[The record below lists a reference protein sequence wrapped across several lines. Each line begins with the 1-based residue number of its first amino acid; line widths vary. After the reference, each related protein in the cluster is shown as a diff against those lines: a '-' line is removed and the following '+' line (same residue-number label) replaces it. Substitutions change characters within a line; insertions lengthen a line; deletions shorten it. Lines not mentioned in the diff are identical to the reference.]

1 MTMPLPDPARWA
13 RLSPLLDELLDL
25 DDAARQTRMQA
36 LAQQA
41 PDLIGELTAL
51 LSADRQARSG
61 GFLTGAVDTAASP
74 ADTVSLAGQRL
85 GAYVL
90 EAPIGQGG
98 GGSVWRARRED
109 GRFDGAVAV
118 KLLHLSLLGH
128 AGAERFRREGQILA
142 RLSHPHIARLLDAGV
157 TAGGQPYLVL
167 ELVEGE
173 HLLRHC
179 DARRLGIEQR
189 LALFDDVLAAVAHA
203 HTHGVIH
210 RDLKPGNI
218 LVTAEGQVKL
228 LDFGIAKLLD
238 DESGEAHATALTRE
252 GGRALTPEYAAPEQ
266 LRGEGVTTATDVYAL
281 GVLLFQLL
289 SGQHPTAPATGST
302 AEVIRATLE
311 TEPLRLSRC
320 VTQTGPDGAHQRDST
335 PERLSRRLAGDL
347 DTVLAHALR
356 KAAAERY
363 PTVAALAEDLRRY
376 RAHEPL
382 LARPDTLGYRT
393 RKFVRRHRGAVAG
406 ALLTTLAL
414 LAATG
419 VTTWQ
424 MLEARAQREEARA
437 QARRSAATQD
447 FLTVMVTEIGA
458 DGGAKTPRQMLD
470 RGLNLLN
477 SSPVSEPRFL
487 IGQHVLLGT
496 LYSSI
501 GQTDREAELLARA
514 ESLARHAGD
523 DSGLIQALCEQI
535 DVALTTGQ
543 RDKARARLSEAQLLL
558 TRQRP
563 PLKEREA
570 SCLIGAADLAEADN
584 RLSDALVLAEQSLSI
599 LKASGMERHALVGS
613 ALSRL
618 SKYHDILGHARL
630 AHDFNHQ
637 ALAALVERGH
647 GGTLSALVLM
657 SNDAADSLNFGEVKQ
672 AAAMSQKLSDILTAR
687 GTADAD
693 RVSYLANQGGIL
705 LAFGRHQ
712 QALAVLDRALAA
724 SQNSSNLF
732 WRHRA
737 MFFRAQTL
745 VRLGRKDDAVRALD
759 EVDAAYRADAV
770 KNKAFLATVALA
782 RAEWQGRHGDA
793 AGGLQL
799 VEQQMKDLDP
809 GTGPASPA
817 LRRAWPLAA
826 ELALALPQPDVA
838 RAATW
843 AEAAVKAGSAAS
855 PDPTRSAHVGQAQ
868 LLLAQAQWGLGQQQ
882 QAQKTLTAALT
893 ALGNGLGDDHD
904 RVAAARAV
912 QAAWQEPQPA
922 SAAGR

>member
-1 MTMPLPDPARWA
+1 
-13 RLSPLLDELLDL
+13 
-25 DDAARQTRMQA
+25 
-36 LAQQA
+36 
-41 PDLIGELTAL
+41 
-51 LSADRQARSG
+51 
-61 GFLTGAVDTAASP
+61 
-74 ADTVSLAGQRL
+74 
-85 GAYVL
+85 
-90 EAPIGQGG
+90 
-98 GGSVWRARRED
+98 
-109 GRFDGAVAV
+109 
-118 KLLHLSLLGH
+118 
-128 AGAERFRREGQILA
+128 
-142 RLSHPHIARLLDAGV
+142 
-157 TAGGQPYLVL
+157 VL

-218 LVTAEGQVKL
+218 LVTADGQVKL

-302 AEVIRATLE
+302 AELIRATLE

-320 VTQTGPDGAHQRDST
+320 VTQTGPDGARPARQHPRAAE
-335 PERLSRRLAGDL
+335 PRCRRPGHRARPRLAQ
-347 DTVLAHALR
+347 
-356 KAAAERY
+356 AAAERY

-584 RLSDALVLAEQSLSI
+584 RLSDALMLAEQSLSI

-759 EVDAAYRADAV
+759 EVEAAYRADAV

-868 LLLAQAQWGLGQQQ
+868 LLLAQAQWGLGQQGL
-882 QAQKTLTAALT
+882 AQKTLAAALT

-912 QAAWQEPQPA
+912 QAAWQRPQPA